1 MLLRSITLQ
10 NRYQKM
16 QYLPV
21 LVEKFLNGP
30 RQNPCDSVYTLLI
43 TRAIISPRYLQ
54 EFLTLIDRLDILL
67 SIDWVGRD
75 RECSFQTAVGTTI
88 TNQSDLQRKISPNWI
103 FDDCQGATILC
114 STAVSVWLFKELSY
128 SIMKFIHPVSW
139 YLSHLRLCKA

>member
-1 MLLRSITLQ
+1 
-10 NRYQKM
+10 M

-30 RQNPCDSVYTLLI
+30 RQNPCDSVYALLI

-75 RECSFQTAVGTTI
+75 RECSFQTTVGTTI
-88 TNQSDLQRKISPNWI
+88 TNQSDLQRKTFPNWI
-103 FDDCQGATILC
+103 FDESNTLNGLSRGNHFTQYC
-114 STAVSVWLFKELSY
+114 SKCMVSQRTLLQHCETYTSCWLISLS
-128 SIMKFIHPVSW
+128 S
-139 YLSHLRLCKA
+139 KAL